1 MNRNTR
7 DDQQIMNII
16 ITEHKIVK
24 IDLKT
29 GNVKQNFITGSL
41 T

>member
-1 MNRNTR
+1 MKRNTR

-16 ITEHKIVK
+16 RTEQKIAK

-29 GNVKQNFITGSL
+29 GNVKQNFIASSL